1 MRSTSINGLKIIK
14 AYEGLRL
21 SAYLCPAKVV
31 TIGYGST
38 RYPDGRKVLMG
49 EKLVNEAM
57 ATQLLLATLE
67 PFESVVNKSLPNL
80 NQYQFDALVSLC
92 YNIGGSAFGRST
104 LVRKAK
110 VNANDPSIAD
120 EFMRWNKAGGKV
132 LQGLTT
138 RRAAEAKL
146 YFTPCK
152 V

>member
-1 MRSTSINGLKIIK
+1 
-14 AYEGLRL
+14 
-21 SAYLCPAKVV
+21 
-31 TIGYGST
+31 
-38 RYPDGRKVLMG
+38 MG

-120 EFMRWNKAGGKV
+120 EFMRWNKAAGKV
-132 LQGLTT
+132 LQGLTN